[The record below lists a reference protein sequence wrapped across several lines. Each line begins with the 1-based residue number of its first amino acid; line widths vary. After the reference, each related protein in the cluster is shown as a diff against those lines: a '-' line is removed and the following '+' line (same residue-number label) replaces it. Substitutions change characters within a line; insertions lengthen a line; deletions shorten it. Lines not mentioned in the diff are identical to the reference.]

1 MKKNIIYLLLLF
13 FVLLYFPSAEALSL
27 IGKSTGP
34 ITYIPGTFQAHH
46 YAYSDTNTP
55 VNIYVDAG
63 PFSHI
68 RVSEVVD
75 NQFDLIFD
83 FPAEE
88 YIPSGE
94 YRLALSISENSES
107 TAAISTQVAVSKIF
121 LVKVLSYKKDVNIY
135 LNSPSINQGNNLT
148 LSLTVES
155 VGYPD
160 IDAVQGKITIHNSQ
174 QELLGTIFTETK
186 SLPGLESL
194 SFTPTFDSSKL
205 PAGPYEVRAIVSY
218 DGKFKTVNT
227 TFQIGNID
235 LQLLNYSSSLLPGFN
250 DFSITV
256 KNNWG
261 NSLRNVY
268 AKIFVGQQE
277 LLQTPSMNLEPWQEG
292 KMKAIVQIPF
302 GPGVYQGILKLFFEG
317 EQKEVPITLQVVA
330 PTPTLFVSEKK
341 NFFESFYFIP
351 TLVVLFILLVILSLL
366 IIQKRFGGYKQDA
379 V

>member
-34 ITYIPGTFQAHH
+34 ITYIPGTFQVHH

-55 VNIYVDAG
+55 VKIYVDAG

-121 LVKVLSYKKDVNIY
+121 LVKVLSYEKDVNIH
-135 LNSPSINQGNNLT
+135 LNAPSINQGNNLT

-205 PAGPYEVRAIVSY
+205 PSSAYEVRAIVSY
-218 DGKFKTVNT
+218 DGKFKTANT
-227 TFQIGNID
+227 TFQIGNMD